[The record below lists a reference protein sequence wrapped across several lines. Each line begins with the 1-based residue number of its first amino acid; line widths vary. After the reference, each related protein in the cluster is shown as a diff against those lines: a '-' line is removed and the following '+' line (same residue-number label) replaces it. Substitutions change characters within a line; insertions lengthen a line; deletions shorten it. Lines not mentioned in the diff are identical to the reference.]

1 MLLCMSQQVLLL
13 PSAFLSIHLL
23 SMRETELADESRR
36 VEIFSWYEAMS
47 LHSLPH
53 ALLISNSEEK
63 ISVQAELGER
73 QTGYRAKVTVS
84 E

>member
-1 MLLCMSQQVLLL
+1 MLLCLSQQVLLL

-47 LHSLPH
+47 LHSPPY
-53 ALLISNSEEK
+53 ALLIFNIEGKNQNRGRDMEWL
-63 ISVQAELGER
+63 QN
-73 QTGYRAKVTVS
+73 QGYSK
-84 E
+84 

>member
-1 MLLCMSQQVLLL
+1 MLLCLSQQVLLL

-47 LHSLPH
+47 LHSLPY
-53 ALLISNSEEK
+53 ALLIFNIEGKNQNRGRDMEWL
-63 ISVQAELGER
+63 QN
-73 QTGYRAKVTVS
+73 QGYSK
-84 E
+84 

>member
-1 MLLCMSQQVLLL
+1 MSQQVLLL

-36 VEIFSWYEAMS
+36 VEIFSWYEAVTS
-47 LHSLPH
+47 LTPSCF
-53 ALLISNSEEK
+53 ADFNREELA
-63 ISVQAELGER
+63 SVQAELEER
-73 QTGYRAKVTVS
+73 QTGYRTKVPVS